1 MVQECWLGSVILG
14 PFLYDQGMPDAE
26 PRARRP
32 EVAEGLAAARERG
45 VRLGRPAAPVAQSA
59 RRAAELRAA
68 GNSLA
73 QIAATLDA
81 EGVPTP
87 SGRGQWRKS
96 SVRHVL
102 TRWDQENS
110 APDSP

>member
-1 MVQECWLGSVILG
+1 MAET
-14 PFLYDQGMPDAE
+14 E

-32 EVAEGLAAARERG
+32 EVAEGMAAARERG
-45 VRLGRPAAPVAQSA
+45 VRLGRPAAPVGQAA
-59 RRAAELRAA
+59 RLAAELRAA

-73 QIAATLDA
+73 QIAAALDA
-81 EGVPTP
+81 EGVATP

-102 TRWDQENS
+102 ARWDQEQ
-110 APDSP
+110 DTTG

>member
-1 MVQECWLGSVILG
+1 MPDGRLLE
-14 PFLYDQGMPDAE
+14 PFLYAGVMAEPE

-32 EVAEGLAAARERG
+32 EVSEGMAAARERG
-45 VRLGRPAAPVAQSA
+45 VRLGRPAAPVGPSGH
-59 RRAAELRAA
+59 RAAELRAA

-73 QIAATLDA
+73 QIAAVLDA

-87 SGRGQWRKS
+87 SGKGPWHKS

-102 TRWDQENS
+102 TRWDQQQDTTE
-110 APDSP
+110 

>member
-1 MVQECWLGSVILG
+1 MVHKCCLGSVILG

-32 EVAEGLAAARERG
+32 EVAQGMAAARERG

-102 TRWDQENS
+102 DRWDQENT
-110 APDSP
+110 ATGSP

>member
-1 MVQECWLGSVILG
+1 MVRVRRLLR
-14 PFLYDQGMPDAE
+14 PFLYAEGMADADAE

-32 EVAEGLAAARERG
+32 EVAEGMAAARERG
-45 VRLGRPAAPVAQSA
+45 VRLGRPATPVGQSA

-73 QIAATLDA
+73 QIAQTLDA
-81 EGVPTP
+81 EGIPTP

-102 TRWDQENS
+102 ARWDQES
-110 APDSP
+110 GVTGSL

>member
-1 MVQECWLGSVILG
+1 MVRECWADSIFPG
-14 PFLYDQGMPDAE
+14 PFLYAQEMAETE

-32 EVAEGLAAARERG
+32 EVAEGMAAARERG
-45 VRLGRPAAPVAQSA
+45 VRLGRPAAPVGPSA

-73 QIAATLDA
+73 QIAATLEA

-87 SGRGQWRKS
+87 SGRGQWQKS

-102 TRWDQENS
+102 TRWDQEQET
-110 APDSP
+110 AG

>member
-1 MVQECWLGSVILG
+1 MAET
-14 PFLYDQGMPDAE
+14 E

-32 EVAEGLAAARERG
+32 EVAEGMAAARERG

-102 TRWDQENS
+102 ARWDQQQDTNE
-110 APDSP
+110 